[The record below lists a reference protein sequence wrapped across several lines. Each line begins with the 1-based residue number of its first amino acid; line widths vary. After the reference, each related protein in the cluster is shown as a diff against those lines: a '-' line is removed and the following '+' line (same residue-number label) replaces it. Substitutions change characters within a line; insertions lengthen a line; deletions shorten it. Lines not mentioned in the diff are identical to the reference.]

1 MGNHATPSRS
11 FNTVKHSNRDKRVKR
26 QRQQRM
32 ILNAIFAV
40 VAVILLCLLIFVIGM
55 IVDTV
60 GSGKENPDNALNPSG
75 SQQGTQDVTYI
86 SVTQM
91 KNAVHTGELLVVNSQ
106 NQYHFPSVTTGL
118 KTIAD
123 NRVKYEGVSN
133 TYMVKTDE
141 VWKLHTVALNALN
154 DMMYKYYEIFQ
165 DGSVM
170 VTSAYR
176 SYEYQDRPSFS
187 TPAGYSDHHTGLCVA
202 LNQGSTGK
210 ELLEDDHWIYQNCH
224 KYGFVVRYPAEKSA
238 ITGVSGYEYCF
249 RYVGVA
255 HATYMYNNGLC
266 LEEYVELIKN
276 TYTTNNHLKIT
287 GADGK
292 NYEVY
297 YVPAADTEL
306 TTLQVPKNYQYTVS
320 GDNIGGFIVTVCLDT
335 PANA

>member
-1 MGNHATPSRS
+1 ML
-11 FNTVKHSNRDKRVKR
+11 
-26 QRQQRM
+26 
-32 ILNAIFAV
+32 LNSICSVF
-40 VAVILLCLLIFVIGM
+40 AVILLVALIFTVCL

-60 GSGKENPDNALNPSG
+60 REGQEKKPNGDLTPSG
-75 SQQGTQDVTYI
+75 QQGSQDVTYI

-133 TYMVKTDE
+133 TYMVGNTS
-141 VWKLHTVALNALN
+141 WKLHTAALDALNS
-154 DMMYKYYEIFQ
+154 MMYEHYKVFE
-165 DGSVM
+165 DGSVS
-170 VTSAYR
+170 VSSAYR
-176 SYEYQDRPSFS
+176 SYEDQDKLNSS
-187 TPAGYSDHHTGLCVA
+187 TAAGYSDHHTGLCVA
-202 LNQGSTGK
+202 LKGNAGK
-210 ELLEDDHWIYQNCH
+210 GDLEEDHWIYQNCH
-224 KYGFVVRYPAEKSA
+224 KYGFIVRYPASKSE

-255 HATYMYNNGLC
+255 HATYMYQNGLC
-266 LEEYVELIKN
+266 LEEYVELLKG
-276 TYTTNNHLKIT
+276 TYTNSHLKVA

-292 NYEVY
+292 NYEIY

-320 GDNIGGFIVTVCLDT
+320 GDNVGGFIVTVCLDT
-335 PANA
+335 SANA

>member
-40 VAVILLCLLIFVIGM
+40 VAVILLCLFIFVIGM

-60 GSGKENPDNALNPSG
+60 SNGKEKNPNDGLNPSG
-75 SQQGTQDVTYI
+75 NQQGTQDVTYI

-91 KNAVHTGELLVVNSQ
+91 KSAVHTGELLVVNSQ

-123 NRVKYEGVSN
+123 NRLKYEGVSN
-133 TYMVKTDE
+133 TYMVGDTS
-141 VWKLHTVALNALN
+141 WKLHSAALDALNS
-154 DMMYKYYEIFQ
+154 MMYKHYELFE
-165 DGSVM
+165 DGSVS
-170 VTSAYR
+170 VSSAYR
-176 SYEYQDRPSFS
+176 SYEDQDKLNSS
-187 TPAGYSDHHTGLCVA
+187 TVAGYSDHHTGLCVA
-202 LNQGSTGK
+202 LKGNAGK
-210 ELLEDDHWIYQNCH
+210 GTLEDDHWIYQNCH
-224 KYGFVVRYPAEKSA
+224 KYGFVVRYPDEKSTV
-238 ITGVSGYEYCF
+238 TGVSGYEYCL

-266 LEEYVELIKN
+266 LEEYAELIRN
-276 TYTTNNHLKIT
+276 TYTTNNHLKLT

-306 TTLQVPKNYQYTVS
+306 TTLQVPKNYQYTIS
-320 GDNIGGFIVTVCLDT
+320 GDNIGGFIVTVCLDAPT
-335 PANA
+335 NA